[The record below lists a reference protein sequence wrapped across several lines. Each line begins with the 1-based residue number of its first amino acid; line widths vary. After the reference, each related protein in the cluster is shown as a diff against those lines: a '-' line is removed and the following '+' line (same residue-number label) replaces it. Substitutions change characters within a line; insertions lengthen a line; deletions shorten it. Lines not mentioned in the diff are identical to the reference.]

1 MRKESEVKKLI
12 VLFVALLLVC
22 SFVSAANLVP
32 FGNME
37 DGNTKNWLSEDS
49 TLKIEDKKGIDGSKG
64 MKVKNSETWSGL
76 ALDVTSIIDMGK
88 SYYIEAW
95 FKLNKAE
102 KDATFGISLEFRPS
116 QTRDYAEDWESSCFL
131 TPGEDPFYE
140 ERETTGMDVPASASE
155 WVKVSGVIRPEDME
169 TLIDAHDAEIT
180 SPITKIIAYFKIDD
194 KHTKGR
200 IFYLDNVLIEEIP
213 NV

>member
-1 MRKESEVKKLI
+1 MKKTLLI
-12 VLFVALLLVC
+12 IALLALVGT
-22 SFVSAANLVP
+22 FAFAANLVP
-32 FGNME
+32 FGDME
-37 DGNTKNWLSEDS
+37 DGNTKNWVSEDS

-64 MKVKNSETWSGL
+64 MKVKNAETWSGI
-76 ALDVTSIIDMGK
+76 AIDVTSFFDRTK

-102 KDATFGISLEFRPS
+102 KDATFGISIEFHPS
-116 QTRDYAEDWESSCFL
+116 QLRDYAEDWESNCYL

-140 ERETTGMDVPASASE
+140 EKETTGMDVPASTE
-155 WVKVSGVIRPEDME
+155 WVKVSGIIRPEDME
-169 TLIDAHDAEIT
+169 TLTDDHGVEIT
-180 SPITKIIAYFKIDD
+180 SPINKVTIYFKIDD

-200 IFYLDNVLIEEIP
+200 IFYLDNVFIEEIP

>member
-1 MRKESEVKKLI
+1 MKKTMLI
-12 VLFVALLLVC
+12 VAMLALVC
-22 SFVSAANLVP
+22 TLAFAANLVP
-32 FGNME
+32 FGDME
-37 DGNTKNWLSEDS
+37 DGNTKNWVSEDS
-49 TLKIEDKKGIDGSKG
+49 TLKIEDKKGVDNSKG

-76 ALDVTSIIDMGK
+76 ALDVTSVIDMGK

-102 KDATFGISLEFRPS
+102 KGATFGISFEFRPS

-140 ERETTGMDVPASASE
+140 DRETTGMDVAASATE

-169 TLIDAHDAEIT
+169 TLIDAHGVEIT
-180 SPITKIIAYFKIDD
+180 SPITKVVVYFKIDD